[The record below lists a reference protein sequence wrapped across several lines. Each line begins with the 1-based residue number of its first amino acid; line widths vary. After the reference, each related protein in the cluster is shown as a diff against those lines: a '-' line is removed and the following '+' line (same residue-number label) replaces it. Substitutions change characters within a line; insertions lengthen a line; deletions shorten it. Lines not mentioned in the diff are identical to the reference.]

1 MGSTLAHSARGTT
14 ENYPPRAL
22 RALGRTRAPKLA
34 PLCFNA
40 ALIARGMRGRVLG
53 TNSCP
58 PMRNAR
64 CVCSES
70 VTICGRGSGRYVPH
84 LLCVRAVCG
93 AGSALHWCGRLRRLL
108 RVREGVC
115 GTHIFA
121 GCVRRTSETATRRV
135 RTASAPGRH
144 PLCSRV
150 PAQAYRSVSRPVP
163 ESRRQT
169 SHLTLP
175 NDLAEPTPVLCKGA
189 STVHPK
195 IAIII
200 IFLHTWV
207 VCSAVSELHG
217 RMRLG
222 RSMCVREDAHRAQV
236 FTEYGRRM
244 RKMVENGLCARET
257 SGVFDDTAGAG
268 VPQR

>member
-1 MGSTLAHSARGTT
+1 MPSDAKC
-14 ENYPPRAL
+14 AL
-22 RALGRTRAPKLA
+22 CLLGVSHNLRERERPVRTA
-34 PLCFNA
+34 
-40 ALIARGMRGRVLG
+40 
-53 TNSCP
+53 S
-58 PMRNAR
+58 
-64 CVCSES
+64 S
-70 VTICGRGSGRYVPH
+70 
-84 LLCVRAVCG
+84 VRACG
-93 AGSALHWCGRLRRLL
+93 LWSRECVALVRKIGRLL
-108 RVREGVC
+108 RVRKDVR

-163 ESRRQT
+163 ESRRQN

-189 STVHPK
+189 SNLRPK

-200 IFLHTWV
+200 ISLHTRV

-217 RMRLG
+217 RVRLG
-222 RSMCVREDAHRAQV
+222 RSMCVREGAHRAQV
-236 FTEYGRRM
+236 FAEYGRRM
-244 RKMVENGLCARET
+244 RKMVENGLRARET
-257 SGVFDDTAGAG
+257 SGVFDDTAVAG